1 MPCVWKQTLK
11 EHNKGAC
18 DCTICSAWADFV
30 CECASYKQGL
40 RGKEMLNP
48 LYIANS
54 LSIDATIARNTFLD
68 LSQHLRTESGILF
81 IIF

>member
-1 MPCVWKQTLK
+1 
-11 EHNKGAC
+11 
-18 DCTICSAWADFV
+18 
-30 CECASYKQGL
+30 
-40 RGKEMLNP
+40 MLNP

-81 IIF
+81 RIF

>member
-1 MPCVWKQTLK
+1 MLCGCKQTLK
-11 EHNKGAC
+11 EHNKEAC

-40 RGKEMLNP
+40 LGKEMLNP
-48 LYIANS
+48 KYLANI
-54 LSIDATIARNTFLD
+54 LLTDATVRRNTFLD